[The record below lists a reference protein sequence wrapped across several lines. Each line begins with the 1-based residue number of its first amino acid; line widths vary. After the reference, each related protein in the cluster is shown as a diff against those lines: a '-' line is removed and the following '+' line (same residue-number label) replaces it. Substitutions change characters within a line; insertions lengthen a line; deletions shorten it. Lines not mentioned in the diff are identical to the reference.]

1 MVKLN
6 LTIFLILDILK
17 LQKGCMFLNQYFI
30 NNNNLKSEKRV
41 INYNY
46 GSTCFEFL
54 SDNGVFSKSKIDF
67 GSITLIETYLKYK
80 KNIDNFLDVGCG
92 YGFLSVV
99 LAKMLNIS
107 GVGVD
112 VNLRALDLAKKNAI
126 LNKASVSFKESN
138 IYENVKEKY
147 DLIMTNPPIRAGK
160 KTVLDIL
167 IKAKDFLNNDG
178 ELWVVIRKDQGAKSI
193 IKEISSIYK
202 IEIKEKNKGFYVFM
216 AKIS

>member
-92 YGFLSVV
+92 YGFLSIV

-126 LNKASVSFKESN
+126 LNKVSVSFKESN

-193 IKEISSIYK
+193 IKEISSIYE